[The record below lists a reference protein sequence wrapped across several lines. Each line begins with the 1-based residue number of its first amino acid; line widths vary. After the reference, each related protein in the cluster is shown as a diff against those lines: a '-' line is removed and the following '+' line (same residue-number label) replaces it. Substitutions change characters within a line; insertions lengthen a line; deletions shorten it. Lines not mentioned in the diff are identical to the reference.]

1 MPHRHFEILP
11 TGLKILI
18 KEVRAF
24 PVVLFDMWVRAG
36 SRDESGDEW
45 GMSHFLEH
53 MLFNGNRQLSKDE
66 MKRAIFEI
74 GGDDNAATWQDV
86 TNYFMLVTSDQ
97 FERGLEIHHALMTSP
112 ILSDD
117 EFAREREVVLEEIRL
132 YEDSPSETIREKA
145 ENLLFSNLG
154 YNHPI
159 LGTSTVVG
167 KMTPEML
174 RAYYSRRYS
183 PENMLLVVAGD
194 FDSERV
200 LPLIRDKY
208 SDFVRQDRAK
218 ASAFDDR
225 GADGSK
231 VLTIASEI
239 DATYLSVYFKGPP
252 LKSADTYA
260 LDILMDA
267 LGGCRSAR
275 LNSRLFEDLNLVT
288 SIEASNRSYM
298 DAGLLGI
305 DVEMMDSA
313 KVHQVVDEISRILTG
328 VASQGLSDEE
338 IERSRRRIHADHVF
352 RDETLWG
359 ISAFYGQVISLT
371 GLEVADSYLERILS
385 VTPSQVVDV
394 ARRYLT
400 PENMVVGVNYPEN
413 DDVEVSTRGFI
424 RPSIGASGRVLNE
437 HGQHVGQAFQPAIHA
452 ESRSGRLESLPH
464 KRVTQDDTKLG
475 PVIREQLPNGL
486 TWLFQHNPSNPA
498 VSIQVFVR
506 GGLAHET
513 WDTNGIAQVTLRA
526 LRKGTVG
533 KPVDALNLAFDSLG
547 ARMDSDCDFDYLSI
561 ESLFPAR
568 DFREG
573 FGLLSELVLQPSFPE
588 VEVEK
593 VRDEA
598 LGLIIQNNDDI
609 QQVGLDRLRLEIF
622 GCGHPYGRPPCGR
635 TEAVS
640 ALKLDDIRGFH
651 EKVYSPENIIVSVAG
666 DVRADDV
673 RKLIEENFGP
683 LVSRGKEGTADF
695 PSPSEIRGE
704 RIFAIPRDKS
714 QVRIAIGKPGPSVS
728 DPDFPAAKMTDTIL
742 GGTSYSR
749 LFGTLRDREGL
760 AYDAY
765 TDIRRAR
772 LSPLFITSMG
782 TAPENR
788 ERAIEAIRHEF
799 KEMGEHGP
807 SPDELANA
815 RTWLRADTLIRRQGN
830 LHLAAILGR
839 NESLGLPCDFETRL
853 LELYGEVTRDD
864 VIGAARKYCDPE
876 NLVITVCGPV
886 PPSC

>member
-1 MPHRHFEILP
+1 M
-11 TGLKILI
+11 KILI
-18 KEVRAF
+18 EEVRAF

-53 MLFNGNRQLSKDE
+53 MLFNGNRQLSKDD

-117 EFAREREVVLEEIRL
+117 EFSREREVVLEEIRL
-132 YEDSPSETIREKA
+132 YEDSPSETVREKA
-145 ENLLFSNLG
+145 ENLLFDGLG
-154 YNHPI
+154 YDHPI

-167 KMTPEML
+167 KMTPQML

-183 PENMLLVVAGD
+183 PEKMLLIVAGD
-194 FDSERV
+194 FDSEQV

-208 SDFVRQDRAK
+208 SDFARQDRAK
-218 ASAFDDR
+218 ASTIRDK
-225 GADGSK
+225 GVEGSK
-231 VLTIASEI
+231 ILAIASEI

-275 LNSRLFEDLNLVT
+275 LNSRLFEKLNLVT

-313 KVHQVVDEISRILTG
+313 KVQQVVDEIFKILTG
-328 VASQGLSDEE
+328 VASKGLSDEE

-371 GLEVADSYLERILS
+371 GLEVADNYLDRILS
-385 VTPSQVVDV
+385 VTPSQVVDA

-400 PENMVVGVNYPEN
+400 PENMVVGVNYPEGDN
-413 DDVEVSTRGFI
+413 VEVSIRGFV
-424 RPSIGASGRVLNE
+424 RPGTERDPKEQGLC
-437 HGQHVGQAFQPAIHA
+437 VGQAFQPAVHA

-464 KRVTQDDTKLG
+464 KRVIQDDTRLG
-475 PVIREQLPNGL
+475 PVIREQLPNGV

-513 WDTNGIAQVTLRA
+513 WETNGIAQVTLRA

-533 KPVDALNLAFDSLG
+533 KSVDALNLAFDSLS

-561 ESLFPAR
+561 ESLFLAR

-573 FGLLSELVLQPSFPE
+573 FGLLAELALQPSFPE

-593 VRDEA
+593 VRNEA
-598 LGLIIQNNDDI
+598 LGLIIRNNDDI

-622 GCGHPYGRPPCGR
+622 GCNHPYGRQPCGR

-640 ALKLDDIRGFH
+640 ALKLDDIRDFH
-651 EKVYSPENIIVSVAG
+651 ERVYSPENIIVSVAG
-666 DVRADDV
+666 DVGADDV

-683 LVSRGKEGTADF
+683 LVSRGKEGVADF
-695 PSPSEIRGE
+695 PPPSEIQGE
-704 RIFAIPRDKS
+704 RIVAIPRDKS
-714 QVRIAIGKPGPSVS
+714 QVRIAIGKPGPSIS
-728 DPDFPAAKMTDTIL
+728 EADFPAAKMTDTIL

-799 KEMGEHGP
+799 KEMGERGP

-830 LHLAAILGR
+830 VHLAAILGR
-839 NESLGLPCDFETRL
+839 NESLGLPCDFEARL
-853 LELYGEVTRDD
+853 LELYREVTRDD

-886 PPSC
+886 PPPR